1 MARAERI
8 FKPPIVLEVCHITTI
23 IYTQLRNNRI
33 NIKSNVRHERMKK
46 QRIPN
51 ASEQQTDEVLRSS
64 FAVTGYRIFARL
76 PLAKIIQREYGETL
90 SKKDRN
96 FLETSELDFVV
107 ANADTIPEFAVEFDG
122 PHHQLVDKQIE
133 PDARKNK
140 LCDLAKLPLLRIT
153 DTELEKFDKYTIL
166 EFIAMRFLTW
176 QNESKEIEQDIA
188 EYVETFD
195 ERQRQELLD
204 GCIADPSID
213 PAFHFDLKHP
223 FPRTRELAK
232 RLLTEHGVVSLLAE
246 PFLKSMT
253 SPHTYKLFCDV
264 SRRQWRFEGHDLI
277 VRCDYVI
284 SRSTEPFFGVKTIA
298 SEQDRSTSTL
308 LKLGA
313 VEFRIRCTLP
323 IDPDYDPSE
332 APIDY
337 FSRTGKFPVSF
348 QELPGVDAFDIAENM
363 SKYLGLREVEKWMEH
378 NKPQ

>member
-1 MARAERI
+1 
-8 FKPPIVLEVCHITTI
+8 
-23 IYTQLRNNRI
+23 
-33 NIKSNVRHERMKK
+33 MKK
-46 QRIPN
+46 QRILN

-64 FAVTGYRIFARL
+64 FAGTGYRIFARL
-76 PLAKIIQREYGETL
+76 PLAKVIQREPRETL
-90 SKKDRN
+90 SNKDRE
-96 FLETSELDFVV
+96 FLKESELDFVV
-107 ANADTIPEFAVEFDG
+107 VNADSRPEFAVEFDG
-122 PHHQLVDKQIE
+122 PYHQLVNHIK

-153 DTELEKFDKYTIL
+153 DTELEEFDKYTIL
-166 EFIAMRFLTW
+166 EFIVMRFLTW
-176 QNESKEIEQDIA
+176 QNEYKEIEQDIA
-188 EYVETFD
+188 EYVETLD

-213 PAFHFDLKHP
+213 SAFHFDLRHP

-232 RLLTEHGVVSLLAE
+232 RLLTEHGVVSLFAE

-253 SPHTYKLFCDV
+253 TPPTYKLFCDV
-264 SRRQWRFEGHDLI
+264 SRRQQRFEGHGLI

-298 SEQDRSTSTL
+298 SEQDRSTSTV
-308 LKLGA
+308 LKRGA
-313 VEFRIRCTLP
+313 VDFRIRCTLP
-323 IDPDYDPSE
+323 IDPDYDPAE

-337 FSRTGKFPVSF
+337 VSRTGKFPVSF

-363 SKYLGLREVEKWMEH
+363 SKYLGLREVEKWMER